1 MKLYEKFNFLT
12 CIILFYSYSLSVGAK
27 EKVIIIADEIS
38 VSNQGVKL
46 IATGNVKIQYG
57 DYQLNTTELTYDK
70 EKNLLSANHPIE
82 LKNKNVFKIIASSA
96 EISDDFKKIIASH
109 ASALIEKTFYVRSQ
123 KMVRFKNGQSSFYSS
138 IGTTCEVC
146 PSSPVPMWQIKSEMI
161 RHDSKKHQL
170 HFKNARM
177 EFLGLPV
184 FYTPYLRI
192 PEPGVKRATGLLTPK
207 ILTSDLLGVGLKQ
220 PFYLN
225 LSRSSDVTFSL
236 LKTSKTEK
244 KLKPQL
250 NFKLSDKDLLVVD
263 SIAKYYSINIDSGEI
278 NWSKNSTY
286 PFNSEIKKYKDKFF
300 VVDYKNTLRCYY
312 VDDGSECW
320 NLQTEDS
327 FTISNSKFSLIIIED
342 MVIFN
347 NSIGDITAVDIET
360 GMITWQLPTQ
370 SSSIINETYNFKIS
384 KLVSDNKSIYFS
396 NNKNE
401 FYSIDVKTGV
411 TNWINDINSNLTPII
426 IGNLLFTVS
435 NNGYL
440 YVIEKDKGNIIRITD
455 LYINYKIKKRK
466 NINPVGFAIGNS
478 KLFLTNTDGN
488 MIFVDLRLGNIT
500 GIEKVTGNLT
510 SKPFIFN
517 QNLFVIRNGSIVQYN

>member
-1 MKLYEKFNFLT
+1 MNRLAVLILLFFLVNNCSFNENSGIWKDKQKALEDQKN
-12 CIILFYSYSLSVGAK
+12 I
-27 EKVIIIADEIS
+27 EKVFLDKELVTSEFNQELEIDLANIKTNNKIIDNKNNFGSQNYEGLFNKVGNYKFS
-38 VSNQGVKL
+38 KL
-46 IATGNVKIQYG
+46 ENVN
-57 DYQLNTTELTYDK
+57 QLNFKPIFLDNGLIFFDK
-70 EKNLLSANHPIE
+70 KGS
-82 LKNKNVFKIIASSA
+82 IIRF
-96 EISDDFKKIIASH
+96 DN
-109 ASALIEKTFYVRSQ
+109 SQ
-123 KMVRFKNGQSSFYSS
+123 KILWKKNHY
-138 IGTTCEVC
+138 
-146 PSSPVPMWQIKSEMI
+146 
-161 RHDSKKHQL
+161 
-170 HFKNARM
+170 
-177 EFLGLPV
+177 
-184 FYTPYLRI
+184 
-192 PEPGVKRATGLLTPK
+192 
-207 ILTSDLLGVGLKQ
+207 
-220 PFYLN
+220 
-225 LSRSSDVTFSL
+225 
-236 LKTSKTEK
+236 SKTEK

-250 NFKLSDKDLLVVD
+250 NFKLSGKDLLVVD

-320 NLQTEDS
+320 NLQTENS

>member
-1 MKLYEKFNFLT
+1 MNRLAVLILSFFLVNNCSFNENSGIWKDKQKALEDQKN
-12 CIILFYSYSLSVGAK
+12 I
-27 EKVIIIADEIS
+27 EKVFLDKELVTSEFNQELEIDLANIKTNNKIIDNKNNFGSQNYEGLFNKIGNYKFS
-38 VSNQGVKL
+38 KL
-46 IATGNVKIQYG
+46 ENVN
-57 DYQLNTTELTYDK
+57 QLNFRPIFLDNGLIFFDK
-70 EKNLLSANHPIE
+70 KGS
-82 LKNKNVFKIIASSA
+82 IIRF
-96 EISDDFKKIIASH
+96 DN
-109 ASALIEKTFYVRSQ
+109 SQ
-123 KMVRFKNGQSSFYSS
+123 KILWKKNHY
-138 IGTTCEVC
+138 
-146 PSSPVPMWQIKSEMI
+146 
-161 RHDSKKHQL
+161 
-170 HFKNARM
+170 
-177 EFLGLPV
+177 
-184 FYTPYLRI
+184 
-192 PEPGVKRATGLLTPK
+192 
-207 ILTSDLLGVGLKQ
+207 
-220 PFYLN
+220 
-225 LSRSSDVTFSL
+225 
-236 LKTSKTEK
+236 SKTEK

-327 FTISNSKFSLIIIED
+327 FTLSNSKFSLIIIED

>member
-1 MKLYEKFNFLT
+1 MNRLAVLILSFFLINNCSFNENSGIWKDKQKTLEDQKN
-12 CIILFYSYSLSVGAK
+12 I
-27 EKVIIIADEIS
+27 EKVFLDKELVTSEFNQELEINLANIKTNNKIIDNKNNFGSQNYEGLFNKVGNYKFS
-38 VSNQGVKL
+38 KL
-46 IATGNVKIQYG
+46 ENVN
-57 DYQLNTTELTYDK
+57 QLNFKPIFLDNGLIFFDK
-70 EKNLLSANHPIE
+70 KGS
-82 LKNKNVFKIIASSA
+82 IIRF
-96 EISDDFKKIIASH
+96 DN
-109 ASALIEKTFYVRSQ
+109 SQ
-123 KMVRFKNGQSSFYSS
+123 KILWKKNY
-138 IGTTCEVC
+138 
-146 PSSPVPMWQIKSEMI
+146 
-161 RHDSKKHQL
+161 
-170 HFKNARM
+170 
-177 EFLGLPV
+177 
-184 FYTPYLRI
+184 Y
-192 PEPGVKRATGLLTPK
+192 
-207 ILTSDLLGVGLKQ
+207 
-220 PFYLN
+220 
-225 LSRSSDVTFSL
+225 
-236 LKTSKTEK
+236 SKTEK

-411 TNWINDINSNLTPII
+411 TNWINDVNSNLTPII

-455 LYINYKIKKRK
+455 LYINYKVKKRK

-478 KLFLTNTDGN
+478 KLFLTNNDGN

-500 GIEKVTGNLT
+500 GIEKVAGNLT
-510 SKPFIFN
+510 SRPFIFN